1 MKRILLTGAGGF
13 IGSHCVDYFLNN
25 TDWEI
30 IGIDSFR
37 HKGDLGRLQHIDFK
51 DRVKIYYHDLSLPIN
66 DPLYNQITD
75 LKIDERGNL
84 LRKKID
90 YIINMAADSAVERST
105 QDPTSCLRNNYELAI
120 NMLEFARKVKPEKF
134 IQISTDEVY
143 GEAGEEYHTCEDG
156 SKILLPGHH
165 EWDVILPS
173 NPYAASKAAQEAVAI
188 SYWRSFGVPVV
199 ITNTMNIIGEYQ
211 DPEKF
216 LPKIIQKISLGQEMP
231 IYGDGPSSIGKRVY
245 LDAKNKADALIYILK
260 NPVAMYKDG
269 AKRPDRWNIC
279 GDTELN
285 NLELA
290 QLVSKIM
297 NKELK
302 YKLIPSESARPGYD
316 KRYALDGSKLRNSGW
331 KAPYTFSQ
339 TIERVVNWSMSN
351 AHWIC

>member
-1 MKRILLTGAGGF
+1 MKRVLLTGVGGF
-13 IGSHCVDYFLNN
+13 IGSHCLEYFLEN

-37 HKGDLGRLQHIDFK
+37 HKGDLGRISDIDFK
-51 DRVKIYYHDLSLPIN
+51 NRVKIYYHDLSLPIN
-66 DPLYNQITD
+66 DSLYNLITD
-75 LKIDERGNL
+75 LKVDDRGNL
-84 LRKKID
+84 LRKKVD

-105 QDPTSCLRNNYELAI
+105 QDPVSCLRNNYELGI
-120 NMLEFARKVKPEKF
+120 NMLEFARRIKPEKF
-134 IQISTDEVY
+134 VLISTDEVY
-143 GEAGEEYHTCEDG
+143 GEALEGTH
-156 SKILLPGHH
+156 GHH
-165 EWDVILPS
+165 EWDVVLPS

-188 SYWRSFGVPVV
+188 SYWRSYGVPVV
-199 ITNTMNIIGEYQ
+199 ITNTMNVIGEYQ

-216 LPKIIQKISLGQEMP
+216 LPKIIQKISLGEEMP
-231 IYGDGPSSIGKRVY
+231 IYGDSPDSIGKRVY
-245 LDAKNKADALIYILK
+245 LDAKNKADALVFILK
-260 NPVAMYKDG
+260 HPVAMYKNG

-316 KRYALDGSKLRNSGW
+316 KRYALDGSKLRQAGW
-331 KAPYTFSQ
+331 KQPYTFSQ
-339 TIERVVNWSMSN
+339 TLERVVNWSVSN
-351 AHWIC
+351 PQWIHSSN

>member
-1 MKRILLTGAGGF
+1 MKRVLLTGIGGF
-13 IGSHCVDYFLNN
+13 IGSHCLDYFLDN

-37 HKGDLGRLQHIDFK
+37 HKGDLGRISNLDFK
-51 DRVKIYYHDLSLPIN
+51 NRVKIYHHDLSLPIT
-66 DPLYNQITD
+66 DPLYNLVTE
-75 LKIDERGNL
+75 LKVDNRGNL
-84 LRKKID
+84 IRKKID

-105 QDPTSCLRNNYELAI
+105 QDPVSCLKNNYDLGI
-120 NMLEFARKVKPEKF
+120 NMLEFARKIKPEKF
-134 IQISTDEVY
+134 VLISTDEVY
-143 GEAGEEYHTCEDG
+143 GEALEGT
-156 SKILLPGHH
+156 SGHH

-188 SYWRSFGVPVV
+188 SYWRSYGVPLV
-199 ITNTMNIIGEYQ
+199 ITNTMNVIGEYQ

-216 LPKIIQKISLGQEMP
+216 LPKIIQKISLGEEMP
-231 IYGDGPSSIGKRVY
+231 IYGDSPESIGKRVY
-245 LDAKNKADALIYILK
+245 LDAKNKADALIFILK
-260 NPVAMYKDG
+260 NPVAMYRDG

-290 QLVSKIM
+290 QMVSKIM

-316 KRYALDGSKLRNSGW
+316 RRYALDGSKLRQAGW
-331 KAPYTFSQ
+331 KQPYTFSQ
-339 TIERVVNWSMSN
+339 TLERVVNWSVKN
-351 AHWIC
+351 PHWIHSLN

>member
-1 MKRILLTGAGGF
+1 MKRVLLTGVGGF
-13 IGSHCVDYFLNN
+13 IGSHCLSYFIEN

-37 HKGDLGRLQHIDFK
+37 HKGDLGRLVDIDFK
-51 DRVKIYYHDLSLPIN
+51 NRVKILYHDLSLPIN
-66 DPLYNQITD
+66 DSLYNQIAD
-75 LKIDERGNL
+75 LRVDERGNL
-84 LRKKID
+84 NRKKIN

-105 QDPTSCLRNNYELAI
+105 QDPVSCLRNNYELCI
-120 NMLEFARKVKPEKF
+120 NMLEFARKIKPEKF
-134 IQISTDEVY
+134 VQISTDEVY
-143 GEAGEEYHTCEDG
+143 GEASEG
-156 SKILLPGHH
+156 SPGHH

-188 SYWRSFGVPVV
+188 SYWRSFGVPVI

-216 LPKIIQKISLGQEMP
+216 LPKIIQKISLNQEMP
-231 IYGDGPSSIGKRVY
+231 IYGDSLDSIGKRVY
-245 LDAKNKADALIYILK
+245 LDAKNKADALIYMLK
-260 NPVAMYKDG
+260 QPVAMYKDG

-290 QLVSKIM
+290 EMVAKIM

-316 KRYALDGSKLRNSGW
+316 RRYALDGSKLRQAGW
-331 KAPYTFSQ
+331 KQPYTFQQ
-339 TIERVVNWSMSN
+339 TLERVVHWSVN
-351 AHWIC
+351 NPEWIHGYGS